1 MGLRLENGFEISK
14 LINYDLIESKQYKK
28 LEKQKIIF
36 KKDGFLKLDKNY
48 IIKLNSIINYLIDF

>member
-14 LINYDLIESKQYKK
+14 LINYDFIESKQYKK

-36 KKDGFLKLDKNY
+36 KKDGFLKLDNNY